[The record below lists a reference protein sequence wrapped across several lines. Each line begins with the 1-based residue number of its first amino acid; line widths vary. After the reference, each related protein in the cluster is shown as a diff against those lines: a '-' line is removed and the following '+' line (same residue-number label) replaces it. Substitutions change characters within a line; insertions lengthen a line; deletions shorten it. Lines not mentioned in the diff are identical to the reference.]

1 VSTLATHA
9 QQQAA
14 VEVAFRCFRDAGK
27 NGRGFG
33 QENHCCVTSV
43 DGRWYW
49 TVQRDGDYLSLGGMR
64 LPLSTDLSPCDEHV
78 PLFEE
83 VFGS

>member
-1 VSTLATHA
+1 
-9 QQQAA
+9 
-14 VEVAFRCFRDAGK
+14 
-27 NGRGFG
+27 
-33 QENHCCVTSV
+33 VTSV

-49 TVQRDGDYLSLGGMR
+49 TVQRDGDYLSLGGTR